1 MRVSS
6 VLALVVVAC
15 AVAPVRA
22 AEPAGSDSSVDVN
35 LGALPIPMPRPKPT
49 PEEMRPLAQARP
61 RPKPALDVAT
71 EVAEPATAEPTI
83 TASAVADVPLPR
95 LKPAL
100 DSTAAAMP
108 AATAVPPAQPVLP
121 TALVKPVTDETFPV
135 EITGV
140 PFDPNASRTPVDPTA
155 GFAVLSRVRFPRG
168 ASDIPE
174 TAHAAL
180 DELAA
185 RLIASNY
192 RVRLAGFSGKAGGDT
207 SEARRLSLARALAIR
222 SYLVAKGVPL
232 ERVDVLAFGGATKGT
247 TDRVD
252 VLVRGT

>member
-15 AVAPVRA
+15 TVAPVRA
-22 AEPAGSDSSVDVN
+22 AEPAGSESSVDVN

-61 RPKPALDVAT
+61 RPKPAFDALTAVT
-71 EVAEPATAEPTI
+71 EATAPEPTI
-83 TASAVADVPLPR
+83 TASTVADVPLPR
-95 LKPAL
+95 LKPAP
-100 DSTAAAMP
+100 DAGAAAIP
-108 AATAVPPAQPVLP
+108 AAAPPAAQPVLP
-121 TALVKPVTDETFPV
+121 TTLVKPVTDETFPV

-140 PFDPNASRTPVDPTA
+140 PHDPNASRTPVDPTA

-168 ASDIPE
+168 ASDIPQS
-174 TAHAAL
+174 AHAAL

-185 RLIASNY
+185 RLIAANY

-222 SYLVAKGVPL
+222 GYLVAKGVPL

>member
-22 AEPAGSDSSVDVN
+22 AEPAGSESSVDVN
-35 LGALPIPMPRPKPT
+35 LGALPIPMPRPKPS

-61 RPKPALDVAT
+61 RPKPVFDALAEVTEAT
-71 EVAEPATAEPTI
+71 AAEPTI

-95 LKPAL
+95 LKPTL
-100 DSTAAAMP
+100 DVGGAAMP
-108 AATAVPPAQPVLP
+108 AAAAAPPAQPVLP
-121 TALVKPVTDETFPV
+121 TTLVKPVTDETFPV

-140 PFDPNASRTPVDPTA
+140 PHDPNASRTPVDPTA

-168 ASDIPE
+168 ASDIPPS
-174 TAHAAL
+174 AHAAL
-180 DELAA
+180 DELAT
-185 RLIASNY
+185 RLIAANY